1 MLCLFCSNQESNYRP
16 TSSIDFICSRCVTLL
31 GNADQDDLKGAYAK
45 AIEKGYTN
53 KAKAIESF
61 LIDRGKNE
69 QRKPKSKKHRR
80 HSDRTRINRTVGSKK
95 ERIKRFAVSTST
107 TVL

>member
-16 TSSIDFICSRCVTLL
+16 TSSIDFICSRCVILL
-31 GNADQDDLKGAYAK
+31 GNAGQDDLRGAHAK

-61 LIDRGKNE
+61 LIDGGNNE
-69 QRKPKSKKHRR
+69 QRKPKSKKRGR
-80 HSDRTRINRTVGSKK
+80 HSNGTRIDRAVGSKK
-95 ERIKRFAVSTST
+95 ERIKRSSVSTSI